1 MRSVKL
7 LPKDHKIILFYIKVE
22 RKKYLLDKC
31 FVITLDTQVQ
41 DFSYLDTFVFVLGSF
56 SFLKFDWFKL
66 TVKKNETGCR
76 IKPENLRFWTIP
88 IRHLSDV
95 PVSRNWHNYT
105 KTDICQILYKSCSI
119 KQIIFNNY
127 AKSENDYVPQEPENL
142 RFAHIIFFY
151 FAFSISNRYN
161 W

>member
-56 SFLKFDWFKL
+56 SFLKFD
-66 TVKKNETGCR
+66 
-76 IKPENLRFWTIP
+76 
-88 IRHLSDV
+88 
-95 PVSRNWHNYT
+95 
-105 KTDICQILYKSCSI
+105 
-119 KQIIFNNY
+119 
-127 AKSENDYVPQEPENL
+127 
-142 RFAHIIFFY
+142 
-151 FAFSISNRYN
+151 
-161 W
+161 